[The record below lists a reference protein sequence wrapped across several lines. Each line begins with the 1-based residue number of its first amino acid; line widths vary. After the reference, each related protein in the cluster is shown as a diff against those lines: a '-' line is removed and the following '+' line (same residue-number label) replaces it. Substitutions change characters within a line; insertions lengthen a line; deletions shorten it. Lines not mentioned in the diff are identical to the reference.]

1 MEEDKYLYNNFL
13 KGDMDSFKCLI
24 LKYKNNL
31 IYFLLKY
38 VKDMQ
43 IAEDISQDVF
53 VYILVNKKKYN
64 FKYSFKTYLFLIGK
78 SRALNY
84 LKREK
89 KKLEIIENM
98 KIDVEPSLENYIFK
112 NEASE
117 GKILRWDKLSS
128 YEMNLIPYANVFRDR
143 LREWFAARG
152 KDINADSVKEVFL
165 TETAIF
171 RLGSNLAE
179 RVTSVVSYL
188 DGESE
193 DLHEC
198 LYCVA
203 RLRSN
208 MIHGIKGVGDLD
220 DQRELIKAAADVLSV
235 F

>member
-13 KGDMDSFKCLI
+13 KGDIDSFKCLI

-89 KKLEIIENM
+89 KKLEIRENM

-117 GKILRWDKLSS
+117 RLLEEIKNLKPEYRDVIYLTNFESLSYREAGKILGKNEKQIKTLLYNAKQTLKNNLERKGFK
-128 YEMNLIPYANVFRDR
+128 YE
-143 LREWFAARG
+143 E
-152 KDINADSVKEVFL
+152 
-165 TETAIF
+165 
-171 RLGSNLAE
+171 
-179 RVTSVVSYL
+179 
-188 DGESE
+188 
-193 DLHEC
+193 
-198 LYCVA
+198 
-203 RLRSN
+203 
-208 MIHGIKGVGDLD
+208 
-220 DQRELIKAAADVLSV
+220 
-235 F
+235 